1 MTGPQASFI
10 LSPSI
15 CPALAPFLASA
26 FSLPFTVRSIESL
39 PLSFSPPSQSR
50 QECLLGTHE
59 TEGLSSVPSTAPVR
73 LAREM
78 PTPAPLLAHTLPVRF
93 PAALAAARRTEKG
106 WGGRES
112 GRDGEQPVV
121 PTRNVSLDSKQGR
134 RFKSLSEPSCA
145 GEIRPRLGEPE
156 PAS

>member
-15 CPALAPFLASA
+15 CPALAPFPASA
-26 FSLPFTVRSIESL
+26 FSLPFTVRSIDSL

-78 PTPAPLLAHTLPVRF
+78 PTPAPLLAHTLPVPF

-112 GRDGEQPVV
+112 GRDGEQPVGLC
-121 PTRNVSLDSKQGR
+121 PPGNVSLDSKQGR

-145 GEIRPRLGEPE
+145 GEIRPKAGR
-156 PAS
+156 A

>member
-15 CPALAPFLASA
+15 CPALAPFPASA

-78 PTPAPLLAHTLPVRF
+78 PTPAPLLAHTLPVPF

-121 PTRNVSLDSKQGR
+121 PTRER
-134 RFKSLSEPSCA
+134 LSRLEA
-145 GEIRPRLGEPE
+145 GAPV
-156 PAS
+156 